1 MKVAKIHEKE
11 KEWAERDQGWPNSRD
26 SRRNVRNSA
35 FSFTVKFASRRDR
48 SDVKSSEAKVFTA
61 KIKGRESSRSRAGI
75 YYEVGRDFIY
85 PDRKREEISTSRQ
98 TLSRGSATPKFRSV
112 NVLTN
117 DISRQCI
124 VAMIRP
130 CSEPSGK
137 RVTVN
142 RIDREREREKR
153 RRTRSWKGG
162 RAEGGGG
169 GV

>member
-1 MKVAKIHEKE
+1 M
-11 KEWAERDQGWPNSRD
+11 
-26 SRRNVRNSA
+26 
-35 FSFTVKFASRRDR
+35 
-48 SDVKSSEAKVFTA
+48 
-61 KIKGRESSRSRAGI
+61 
-75 YYEVGRDFIY
+75 
-85 PDRKREEISTSRQ
+85 TSRQ

-142 RIDREREREKR
+142 RIDREREREEKKDEELERGKSR
-153 RRTRSWKGG
+153 RRRRRRCVGTIDEFLCPGYRSFSIIHLRSGLL
-162 RAEGGGG
+162 
-169 GV
+169 